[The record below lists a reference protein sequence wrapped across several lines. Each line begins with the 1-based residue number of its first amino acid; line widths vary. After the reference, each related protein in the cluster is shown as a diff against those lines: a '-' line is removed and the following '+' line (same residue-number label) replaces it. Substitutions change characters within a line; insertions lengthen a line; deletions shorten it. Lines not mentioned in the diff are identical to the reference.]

1 MAPETISTKEVA
13 ELLGINIH
21 ALRKLMRITPPAMV
35 KPWARGGF
43 KSQVKYKWSSHATRD
58 WFDEVSAYACR
69 LSAAKEDP
77 STGLVLRVS
86 VEGGSYFEPVKLDV
100 KRARSSAR
108 RYLKTIAQNLGGEAE
123 VNQPIKISEDLKAL
137 VSTGFIDPVYL
148 ADEAGHPKGLKWNSM
163 AGVRGTLIV
172 VERSRLEWALK
183 GVSKSNLPDLGSVGI
198 VLGHWVDRDGRV
210 AACR

>member
-1 MAPETISTKEVA
+1 MTPETISTKEVA

-35 KPWARGGF
+35 KPWTQGGF
-43 KSQVKYKWSSHATRD
+43 KSQVKYKWSRHAVRD
-58 WFDEVSAYACR
+58 WFDEVSTYADR
-69 LSAAKEDP
+69 LSVAKEDP
-77 STGLVLRVS
+77 STGLILRVS
-86 VEGGSYFEPVKLDV
+86 VEGDSYFEPVRLDA
-100 KRARSSAR
+100 KRVRSSAK

-123 VNQPIKISEDLKAL
+123 VNQPIKITEDLKAL

-148 ADEAGHPKGLKWNSM
+148 ADEAGYPKGLKWNSV